1 MIKRFTFIAM
11 VSILLMGCASAVIN
25 TVMKINTGEAKRFAK
40 AVMSDEPIDFR
51 KFSVSSD
58 LKGYLKSDE
67 GIAYYKTIRN
77 EAGTL
82 KNMKL
87 KSIKGTT
94 SDTMN
99 YRFIASF
106 KENEDKREVRVQ
118 IYGDHRF
125 INVFVTPW
133 QDIMK
138 PLKK

>member
-1 MIKRFTFIAM
+1 MIRRLTFIAM

-40 AVMSDEPIDFR
+40 AVMRDEPIDFR

-67 GIAYYKTIRN
+67 GVAYYKTIRN
-77 EAGTL
+77 ETGAL
-82 KNMKL
+82 KKLKL
-87 KSIKGTT
+87 KSVKGTT

-106 KENEDKREVRVQ
+106 KENEAKREVRVQ
-118 IYGDHRF
+118 TYGDHRF

-133 QDIMK
+133 QDTME
-138 PLKK
+138 PLEK